1 MTAACLFLGL
11 AALFAATRSHWL
23 DDWDSVNFAFGL
35 DDFDV
40 TKHWPHPPGYPVY
53 IAAGKLVYRV
63 IADHAGALTLVSALS
78 GGAVASMFY
87 VLERRHS
94 DWPVALCAT
103 LIMALSPMFWL
114 QSGLAL
120 TDMFGMVFVV
130 AFLLVEGATTT
141 TPRGALLK
149 RIACGLIAGLSVGA
163 RPHITSSSSFIGAS
177 ARIARSK

>member
-1 MTAACLFLGL
+1 CLLTPVTDALSNTSPSRSLSTQDAVTAALLFLGL
-11 AALFAATRSHWL
+11 AALFAFTRSHW
-23 DDWDSVNFAFGL
+23 L

-53 IAAGKLVYRV
+53 IAAGKLVYSV
-63 IADHAGALTLVSALS
+63 IADHAAALTLVSALS
-78 GGAVASMFY
+78 AASVASMFY

-103 LIMALSPMFWL
+103 LIMALSPLFWL

-141 TPRGALLK
+141 K
-149 RIACGLIAGLSVGA
+149 RD
-163 RPHITSSSSFIGAS
+163 
-177 ARIARSK
+177 ARIHDKHHIIPIFAYVKALAPPG

>member
-1 MTAACLFLGL
+1 LTAALLFLGL
-11 AALFAATRSHWL
+11 AALFAFTRSHWL

-40 TKHWPHPPGYPVY
+40 TKHWPHPLSRRESSSIVSLPIRP
-53 IAAGKLVYRV
+53 
-63 IADHAGALTLVSALS
+63 GALTLVSALS

-87 VLERRHS
+87 ILERRRT

-103 LIMALSPMFWL
+103 LIMALSPLFWL

-130 AFLLVEGATTT
+130 AFLKQRR
-141 TPRGALLK
+141 PRLAAL
-149 RIACGLIAGLSVGA
+149 S
-163 RPHITSSSSFIGAS
+163 
-177 ARIARSK
+177 